1 MNDKICLS
9 NPKFIDTSCL
19 TLDNWKWLLN
29 TNKLSKPI
37 NRIRQPDVYEVMLT
51 QEGIDN
57 LNHLHNLPRLTGN
70 YPILDSLLNKGIV
83 QLKLV
88 RTTEFNSIFISKDTK
103 LSLILPHSVYKICN
117 YVGTCFTLPCPLRLA
132 SNGTPKSSTYDMN
145 KILELPLAKGNFSVD
160 YNEVKLYSFFN
171 REVNRINKGTLTLII
186 NYSKCCY
193 YKAYYNYL
201 FCNLHNLPAMDK
213 EAFAHREEQIM
224 FEPAYLANFYNFAN

>member
-9 NPKFIDTSCL
+9 NPKFIDTSYL
-19 TLDNWKWLLN
+19 TLDNWKRLLN
-29 TNKLSKPI
+29 TKKLSKPI
-37 NRIRQPDVYEVMLT
+37 NRIRQPDVYEVRLT

-57 LNHLHNLPRLTGN
+57 LNHLHNLSRLTSN
-70 YPILDSLLNKGIV
+70 YPILDSLLNGKIV

-88 RTTEFNSIFISKDTK
+88 RTTEFNSVFISKDTK

-117 YVGTCFTLPCPLRLA
+117 YVGTCFTLPCPLQLT
-132 SNGTPKSSTYDMN
+132 SNGIEKPLAPDISQ
-145 KILELPLAKGNFSVD
+145 ILKLPLNGH
-160 YNEVKLYSFFN
+160 KLNLNLGEIKIYSFFN
-171 REVNRINKGTLTLII
+171 REVNKINKGTLTLII
-186 NYSKCCY
+186 NYGKCCY

-213 EAFAHREEQIM
+213 EAFAHREEEIM

>member
-9 NPKFIDTSCL
+9 NPKFIDTSYL
-19 TLDNWKWLLN
+19 TLDNWKRLLN
-29 TNKLSKPI
+29 TKKLSKPI
-37 NRIRQPDVYEVMLT
+37 NRIRQPDVYEVKLT

-57 LNHLHNLPRLTGN
+57 LNHLHNLPRLTSN
-70 YPILDSLLNKGIV
+70 YPILDSLLNGKIV

-88 RTTEFNSIFISKDTK
+88 RTTEFNSVFISKDTK

-117 YVGTCFTLPCPLRLA
+117 YVGTCFTLPCPV
-132 SNGTPKSSTYDMN
+132 KSSTYDMR
-145 KILELPLAKGNFSVD
+145 KILELPLARGDFSVEFD
-160 YNEVKLYSFFN
+160 EAKICSFFN

-186 NYSKCCY
+186 NYNKCCY

-213 EAFAHREEQIM
+213 EAFAHREEEIM
-224 FEPAYLANFYNFAN
+224 FEPAYLANFYNFTN